1 MCRADV
7 RFAVENFALKQARY
21 HVVGLLALGSFCAS
35 APVQG
40 ADYDPAHC
48 RAVDGTLNIFWEGV
62 AGGAAPCTG
71 IEITD
76 GSIADAEDGNFTM
89 SGVFVTNPTCIA
101 IAAYAFT
108 LSADK
113 TMLVGSD
120 TFNNVP
126 MTLTR
131 GAGQSCFVGHWLLAG
146 ADYVATIAG
155 VAAGDA
161 IFADGFE

>member
-1 MCRADV
+1 MEKPTLSKAKRHVAGWLLLG
-7 RFAVENFALKQARY
+7 AV
-21 HVVGLLALGSFCAS
+21 CAS
-35 APVQG
+35 APVHC

-48 RAVDGTLNIFWEGV
+48 RAIDGTLNIFWEGV
-62 AGGAAPCTG
+62 AGSAAPCTG
-71 IEITD
+71 IEFTD
-76 GSIADAEDGNFTM
+76 GTFADVADGNFTM
-89 SGVFVTNPTCIA
+89 NGVSVSNPACIA

-120 TFNNVP
+120 TFNDVP

-131 GAGQSCFVGHWLLAG
+131 GAGESCFVGHWLLG
-146 ADYVATIAG
+146 PADYVATISA
-155 VAAGDA
+155 VAAGDP

>member
-1 MCRADV
+1 LR
-7 RFAVENFALKQARY
+7 EARL
-21 HVVGLLALGSFCAS
+21 HVAGLLALGSICVS
-35 APVQG
+35 ARVHG

-48 RAVDGTLNIFWEGV
+48 RAVDGTLNIFWEGLV
-62 AGGAAPCTG
+62 GGAAPCTG
-71 IEITD
+71 IETTD

-89 SGVFVTNPTCIA
+89 HGLFVSNPVCIA
-101 IAAYAFT
+101 VAAYAFT

-113 TMLVGSD
+113 TMLIGSD

-131 GAGQSCFVGHWLLAG
+131 GAGQSCFVGHWMLAG
-146 ADYVATIAG
+146 ADYVATISG